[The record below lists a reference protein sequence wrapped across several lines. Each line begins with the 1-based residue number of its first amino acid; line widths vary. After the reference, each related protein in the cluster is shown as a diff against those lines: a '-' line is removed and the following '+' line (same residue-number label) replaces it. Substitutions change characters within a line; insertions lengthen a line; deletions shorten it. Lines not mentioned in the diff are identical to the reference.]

1 MNKKKLLV
9 MIFAATM
16 SVTTLLSGCGA
27 KKTSD
32 VDANKTNE
40 SEKSDEGIKATG
52 LPIVEPGSYSF
63 SLFVDDSSE
72 TGEFVMMPELEKQ
85 TGIKVDIQHY
95 PYEIAKEKLSLAL
108 SSGDYAD
115 VIGGWTLAD
124 TDILKYGVGM
134 GTFIPLEEYFE
145 KYAPNIQKIL
155 EIKGVRETMTAPDG
169 HIYSIPYVLGAPE
182 VDFNP
187 YINTKWLEN
196 LGLEMPKT
204 TEELRTV
211 LKAFKEKDANGNGD
225 ANDEIPF
232 SFDPNNKHINYLMG
246 WFGMS
251 MDDLGF
257 TMVDGKLTF
266 GANTEEFKNG
276 IKYLN
281 SLYKEGL
288 IDQEA
293 FTQDLNQWKA
303 KGNKDVYGVSM
314 AYGSG
319 DFLPYKAGEKPNFEP
334 LPVLSSPGTSNPTWL
349 RDTYG
354 TTVLKNQVV
363 VTDNA
368 KNPAAIVRWWDNHFA
383 LENSLQANWG
393 PVGKALIKEGSGYR
407 AVDKSKWS
415 EEEQKQ
421 YDWTRLFP
429 QSLPKYIPSDFKVI
443 EDNPAFDE
451 KRNVAEVYAPNLTK
465 DIIPSYWA
473 TAEDA
478 SKISDLQT
486 AISDYLTQKTAE
498 WISGQADIDKEWDE
512 YIKQLE
518 KLQLQD
524 YISMRQKALET
535 K

>member
-9 MIFAATM
+9 AMLAATM
-16 SVTTLLSGCGA
+16 SITTLLTGCG
-27 KKTSD
+27 KKSSD
-32 VDANKTNE
+32 ADANKTDKSVKTDGKFNE
-40 SEKSDEGIKATG
+40 KG

-72 TGEFVMMPELEKQ
+72 KGEYIMMPELEKQ
-85 TGIKVDIQHY
+85 TGIKVDIQHF

-187 YINTKWLEN
+187 YINTKWLKN

-211 LKAFKEKDANGNGD
+211 LRAFKEKDANGNGD
-225 ANDEIPF
+225 PKDEIPF

-246 WFGMS
+246 WFGMP

-257 TMVDGKLTF
+257 TMVNGKLTF
-266 GANTEEFKNG
+266 GANTKEFKNG

-303 KGNKDVYGVSM
+303 KGAKDLYGVSM

-319 DFLPYKAGEKPNFEP
+319 DFLPFKAGEKPNFEP
-334 LPVLSSPGTSNPTWL
+334 LPVLSSPECSNPTWL

-354 TTVLKNQVV
+354 TNVLKNQVV
-363 VTDNA
+363 ITDKA
-368 KNPAAIVRWWDNHFA
+368 KNPAAIVRWWDNLFE
-383 LENSLQANWG
+383 LENSLQVNWG
-393 PVGKALIKEGSGYR
+393 PLGKGLIKEGSGYR

-415 EEEQKQ
+415 EEEQKK
-421 YDWTRLFP
+421 YDWYNLFP
-429 QSLPKYIPSDFKVI
+429 QSLPKYIPADFKVI
-443 EDNPAFDE
+443 EDNPPYDE
-451 KRNVAEVYAPNLTK
+451 KGNVAKVYGPNLTK

-473 TAEDA
+473 SAED
-478 SKISDLQT
+478 SGKISDLQT
-486 AISDYLTQKTAE
+486 AISNYIAQKTAE
-498 WISGQADIDKEWDE
+498 WISGQADIDKEWDA
-512 YIKQLE
+512 YLNQLE
-518 KLQLQD
+518 KLKLQD
-524 YISMRQKALET
+524 YINMRQKALE
-535 K
+535 KK